1 MCKPTENFVEE
12 TVAQPSSLIQGVEP
26 TLFRVGSVPYVNARP
41 LVSTLESPDSGVS
54 VEYAVPSRLPA
65 LLDSGAADAI
75 LVSSIEFLRR
85 PNMAICGHVGIVSK
99 YRVCSVRL
107 FSKVPFAKIKTL
119 ALDRASMTS
128 NVLGQILLKEKYNVV
143 PQTTICDSDQR
154 AMLADHDA
162 CILIGDLGMDAA
174 SQGLHVMDLGQDWTD
189 LTGHPFVWAVWLSR
203 NDPKLAPLAR
213 LLEQAPVETGFV
225 RPRASA
231 CSLTASGGQGRC
243 RGVVELR
250 GASLRRSLLI
260 EETSR
265 RTSWP
270 ISKVERYLE
279 RVMSYELGSSE
290 MAGLKAYADLA
301 YRNGFLEATAS
312 EFPVL

>member
-1 MCKPTENFVEE
+1 MSKPTQKFVEQP
-12 TVAQPSSLIQGVEP
+12 VAQPSTLEQGSEP

-41 LVSTLESPDSGVS
+41 LVSSLEAPDSGVS

-75 LVSSIEFLRR
+75 LVSSIEYLRR
-85 PNMAICGHVGIVSK
+85 PDMAICGHVGIVSK

-107 FSKVPFAKIKTL
+107 FSKVPFEKIKTL

-128 NVLGQILLKEKYNVV
+128 NVLGQILLREKYKVYPEV
-143 PQTTICDSDQR
+143 TLCDSDQQ
-154 AMLADHDA
+154 AMLANHDA
-162 CILIGDLGMDAA
+162 CILIGDLGMDAP
-174 SQGLHVMDLGQDWTD
+174 SHGLHVMDLGQDWTD
-189 LTGHPFVWAVWLSR
+189 LTGLPFVWAVWLSR

-213 LLEQAPVETGFV
+213 LLEHAPVETGFV

-231 CSLTASGGQGRC
+231 CSLSPSGGQGRC

-250 GASLRRSLLI
+250 GAALRRSLLV

-279 RVMSYELGSSE
+279 RVMSYELGTAE
-290 MAGLKAYADLA
+290 LNGLEA
-301 YRNGFLEATAS
+301 YRNFAAKHGFLDAQIAP
-312 EFPVL
+312 FQVL

>member
-1 MCKPTENFVEE
+1 MSKPTQNFVEHS
-12 TVAQPSSLIQGVEP
+12 VAHPSSLAQGVEP

-41 LVSTLESPDSGVS
+41 LVSSLEAEDSGVS
-54 VEYAVPSRLPA
+54 VEYAVPSRLPT

-85 PNMAICGHVGIVSK
+85 PEMAICGHVGIVSK

-107 FSKVPFAKIKTL
+107 FSKVPFEKIKTL

-128 NVLGQILLKEKYNVV
+128 NVLGQILLREKYKVYPNA
-143 PQTTICDSDQR
+143 TLCESDQR
-154 AMLADHDA
+154 AMLAEHDA
-162 CILIGDLGMDAA
+162 CILIGDLGMDA
-174 SQGLHVMDLGQDWTD
+174 SSHGLHVMDLGQDWTD

-231 CSLTASGGQGRC
+231 CSLSPSGGQGRC

-250 GASLRRSLLI
+250 GAALRRSLLI

-279 RVMSYELGSSE
+279 RVMSYELGTAE
-290 MAGLKAYADLA
+290 LDGLKAYAALA
-301 YRNGFLEATAS
+301 HKHGFLAHSREK
-312 EFPVL
+312 FQIL